1 MSSAKKRSYN
11 DDYIKYG
18 FICMRKDNIE
28 HAQCIICYKVLSNG
42 AVGPNPLE
50 RHLSSKYKCFKDKP
64 KEFFATKSENLKC
77 IKLDSTSSMA
87 QSFEKVIEASYEL
100 SFLIAKEKKNHII
113 GAMFVKPCLLKASD
127 IILGTQSKQK
137 LS

>member
-1 MSSAKKRSYN
+1 MSSAKKRRYN
-11 DDYIKYG
+11 DDYIKYR

-28 HAQCIICYKVLSNG
+28 HPQCIICYEVLSND
-42 AVGPNPLE
+42 AMRPNPLE
-50 RHLSSKYKCFKDKP
+50 RHLSSKHKSFKDKP
-64 KEFFATKSENLKC
+64 KEFFATKSENLKR
-77 IKLDSTSSMA
+77 IKLDSTGSTA

-100 SFLIAKEKKNHII
+100 SLLIAKEKKSHII
-113 GAMFVKPCLLKASD
+113 GETFVKPCLLKAAG